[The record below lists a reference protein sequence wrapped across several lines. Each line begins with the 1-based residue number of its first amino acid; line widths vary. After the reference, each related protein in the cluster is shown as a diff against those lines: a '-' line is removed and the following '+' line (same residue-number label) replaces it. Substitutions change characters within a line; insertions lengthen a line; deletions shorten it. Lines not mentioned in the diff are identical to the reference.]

1 MSPGFHHCLVNAVL
15 TFDHCFFT
23 VSFRIV
29 QKMACQSPMPKHF
42 PPKFLEV
49 KKKTSK
55 KCQVGK
61 SVAWLSV
68 AICIWREKG
77 KIASHDLQYF
87 PCFHASL
94 NKDILI
100 IELGSKWT
108 WWSYYILQGPSQ
120 FSKLCFYN
128 FQILE
133 RNNINIVSMTS
144 FHSHFPEVPIDIKLL
159 LIVDYRLNN
168 TAATC
173 LQQPSL
179 PHLQGQ
185 KAEGTSPL
193 EFKITNPLYMVWPS
207 SVLALSM
214 GLTLNLK
221 KQKLLPSTG
230 QYFWSTI
237 WASRNNLKPSR
248 LLNER
253 RFSGE

>member
-15 TFDHCFFT
+15 TFDHCFFS

-29 QKMACQSPMPKHF
+29 QKMVCQSPMPKHF

-49 KKKTSK
+49 KKKTLK

-61 SVAWLSV
+61 SVAWPSV
-68 AICIWREKG
+68 AIWIWGEKG

-87 PCFHASL
+87 HCSHAI
-94 NKDILI
+94 ILI
-100 IELGSKWT
+100 IGLGSKWR

-120 FSKLCFYN
+120 FSKLCCYN

-133 RNNINIVSMTS
+133 RNNINIVSTTS
-144 FHSHFPEVPIDIKLL
+144 FHSHFPEVPVDITLL
-159 LIVDYRLNN
+159 LIVDYRSNN

-179 PHLQGQ
+179 PPLQGQ

-193 EFKITNPLYMVWPS
+193 EFKITNSLYMVWLS
-207 SVLALSM
+207 SVLSLSM
-214 GLTLNLK
+214 GLTLNWK
-221 KQKLLPSTG
+221 KQKPFPSTG

-237 WASRNNLKPSR
+237 WPLRNNLKPSR